1 MEDSKQNNLEI
12 TAGLLRKAE
21 LQQKAIL
28 DNIPD
33 IAWLKDLQG
42 RFIAVNELFAKACGL
57 KVEEIIGKTDL
68 DIWPKELALSYRAN
82 DQEVIDSKKRK
93 CIQEKLVYPKGSE
106 QWMETIKAPF
116 FDDYG
121 KVIGT
126 TGISRNITLHKNEA
140 ERLKEIRAELDLR
153 VKVRTSELA
162 SFNEALRKEVRFAQ
176 EAQKENDEKLEVLVQ
191 QRTKSLELEIAAR
204 KEAEEKANI
213 LYQQLEFILGA
224 TKTGLDIID
233 KDYNL
238 RYVDPVWACNYG
250 DWRGKKCFEYF
261 MGRKSSCPECAIEE
275 AFSTKKIVISEE
287 TLTRE
292 GDRPIQVTTIPYQD
306 KNGEWLV
313 V

>member
-33 IAWLKDLQG
+33 IAWLKDLPG
-42 RFIAVNELFAKACGL
+42 RFIAVNEPFAKACGL

-93 CIQEKLVYPKGSE
+93 CIQEKLAYPKGPE

-116 FDDYG
+116 FDDQG

-126 TGISRNITLHKNEA
+126 TGISRNITLHKSEA

-176 EAQKENDEKLEVLVQ
+176 EAHRELTSLGNFLSNVFNSIQDGVCVLDTKMNIQLVNPTMEKWY
-191 QRTKSLELEIAAR
+191 A
-204 KEAEEKANI
+204 
-213 LYQQLEFILGA
+213 
-224 TKTGLDIID
+224 
-233 KDYNL
+233 YNMPI
-238 RYVDPVWACNYG
+238 V
-250 DWRGKKCFEYF
+250 GKKCY
-261 MGRKSSCPECAIEE
+261 
-275 AFSTKKIVISEE
+275 
-287 TLTRE
+287 
-292 GDRPIQVTTIPYQD
+292 QVYHQRSKP
-306 KNGEWLV
+306 
-313 V
+313 